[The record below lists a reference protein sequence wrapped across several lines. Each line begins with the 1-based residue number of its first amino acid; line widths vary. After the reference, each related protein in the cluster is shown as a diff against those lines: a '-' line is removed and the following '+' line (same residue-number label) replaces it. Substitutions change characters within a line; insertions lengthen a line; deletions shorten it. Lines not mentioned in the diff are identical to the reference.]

1 MGIDTRARI
10 LRGLGL
16 LGSSVLCATGLS
28 ASAQTPPPPFVNTPP
43 YQLSAAIA
51 PPAGAKITSFDISF
65 VDPVRRR
72 YYLANRTSKS
82 VIVVNTDTNAVV
94 GNFAPG
100 FAGATGN
107 NNTSGPDGVLT
118 TENELYVG
126 DAPSRVWVLDPDSGL
141 PITAPISTDPV
152 SQNRADEG
160 CYDPVHKI
168 VAFVNNADD
177 PPFITFISTVTHNI
191 LGRIAFDGTKGAPKG
206 TNGSEQCQ
214 FNPRDRHIYVSIPE
228 ISGPGD
234 NSVPGGVVRIQ
245 VDTLP
250 YTVVNT
256 YVIPLAACTAPQ
268 GLTIG
273 PAPQIGLG
281 CNVSPIGSPPINTTN
296 NAIIQDAT
304 GPSPGSVVMAFPHD
318 GGCDEAWYNPGN
330 NKYFTACRQAIPG
343 PEAVFVTDAAGFGV
357 QRLFTG
363 TLSNA
368 HSVAS
373 DPFTFATYVPT
384 SSAATS
390 GLCSSKGAVDAN
402 GCILVYTP
410 GPAASVTATH
420 DFNGDGNSDILWRNT
435 GGQLVDWL
443 MRGASVIGG
452 GSPGSATNDWQVVGQ
467 RDFNGDGFADI
478 LWRNSIS
485 GQVMIWLIS
494 DSAMIGGGSPGTM
507 NSDWEINGTA
517 DFNNDGKG
525 DILWHCKASATT
537 CPPGQVLIWFLNGTT
552 VIGMGSP
559 GTLTPASAWMVAGTG
574 DFNGDGFADILWRN
588 TTTGQTLIWLLTDTG
603 MLLSSG
609 SPGTVP
615 VEWVIVGTGDFNG
628 DHKYDILW
636 YDQLTGQTLI
646 WLMNGTTATGGGS
659 PGTAAS
665 PWAVQLTGDF
675 NGDSMS
681 DILWRNMS
689 TGQVVIW
696 FVSGST
702 VIGGGSPGIVALA
715 FQVQTLNAD

>member
-1 MGIDTRARI
+1 
-10 LRGLGL
+10 
-16 LGSSVLCATGLS
+16 
-28 ASAQTPPPPFVNTPP
+28 VNTPP

>member
-485 GQVMIWLIS
+485 GQVMIWFIS
-494 DSAMIGGGSPGTM
+494 DSTMIGGGSPGTM
-507 NSDWEINGTA
+507 NSDWEIAGTA
-517 DFNNDGKG
+517 DFNGDGKG

-537 CPPGQVLIWFLNGTT
+537 CTPGQVLIWFLNGTT
-552 VIGMGSP
+552 VIAMGSP

-574 DFNGDGFADILWRN
+574 DFNRDGFADILWRN
-588 TTTGQTLIWLLTDTG
+588 STTGQTLIWLLTDTG
-603 MLLSSG
+603 VLLSSG

-615 VEWVIVGTGDFNG
+615 VEWVVAGTGDTDG
-628 DHKYDILW
+628 DHFTDIVW
-636 YDQLTGQTLI
+636 YDTLTGQVLI
-646 WLMNGTTATGGGS
+646 WDMNGTTLTGGGS

-665 PWAVQLTGDF
+665 PWAIQLTGDF
-675 NGDSMS
+675 NGDGKS
-681 DILWRNMS
+681 DILWRNTS
-689 TGQVVIW
+689 TGELVIW
-696 FVSGST
+696 FISGST
-702 VIGGGSPGIVALA
+702 VIGGGTPGSAALVW
-715 FQVQTLNAD
+715 QVQTLNAD